1 MTYSKLPA
9 ITRANPPNHVPEIL
23 QQHFMNTS
31 TITDAGHMSNY
42 IRHSKVKMVD
52 DPLKVE

>member
-42 IRHSKVKMVD
+42 IRHNKVKMVD